1 MKNHLSAVFEPT
13 PHGWNILISK
23 SVGKRCP
30 PKLQETDIVQ
40 ALVKTKW
47 IRGRLGTVGQ
57 RTNKQTTSLF
67 IYCTTNCPLQSL
79 GMSWFAWRKSRHLVS
94 KKKNKQTNKKQ
105 GIFYNQN
112 IKILFEFQVWSTS
125 CFFTF
130 KMIGRDSRAI
140 DLDDRFYSNKT
151 PRRLLNF

>member
-1 MKNHLSAVFEPT
+1 MKNHLSAVFQPT

-57 RTNKQTTSLF
+57 RTNNFTVHLLYNELSFTKPWDELVCLEKIAASGKEKKQTDKQT
-67 IYCTTNCPLQSL
+67 
-79 GMSWFAWRKSRHLVS
+79 
-94 KKKNKQTNKKQ
+94 NKQTNK
-105 GIFYNQN
+105 QN
-112 IKILFEFQVWSTS
+112 RVYFIIKTLRLFVNSWFDMEDAFLHLKW
-125 CFFTF
+125 
-130 KMIGRDSRAI
+130 
-140 DLDDRFYSNKT
+140 
-151 PRRLLNF
+151 

>member
-1 MKNHLSAVFEPT
+1 MKNHRSAVFEQT

-30 PKLQETDIVQ
+30 PKLQETDIFQ

-47 IRGRLGTVGQ
+47 IRGKTGDSRSAY
-57 RTNKQTTSLF
+57 KQTSGF
-67 IYCTTNCPLQSL
+67 IYCTTNFPLQSL

-112 IKILFEFQVWSTS
+112 IKILFEFLVWCRS